1 MLALNSNQ
9 PPQKSSFPKRV
20 DVCRKHTAH
29 PRSAIKFAT
38 SRYQSP
44 GPIQV
49 ATHTHNTHTRRRTSR
64 TYPADPT
71 ADLVSADP
79 RGQKRQP
86 IASASALWLPL
97 LVLVVE
103 ALVEQWVRG
112 GGYDNTHTHTYAR
125 THTHKLH
132 GQSGLSTTPR
142 EPSSSSWPHYLPLP
156 PLLPDMPQKKSIER
170 KKLCNPCKPAPPS
183 TTPLLPRFA
192 PPEYKIKASSMRKK
206 IMWSSRYLPYRSS
219 VRQWQRQRR
228 RPLSHLLSNGA
239 RSEPGHLV
247 ILFPQHHHQG

>member
-9 PPQKSSFPKRV
+9 PPPKSSFPKRV
-20 DVCRKHTAH
+20 DVCRKHIAH

-44 GPIQV
+44 GPVHHPIQV
-49 ATHTHNTHTRRRTSR
+49 ATHAQHAHTSR

-112 GGYDNTHTHTYAR
+112 GGYDNTHTHIHMHV
-125 THTHKLH
+125 HTHINC
-132 GQSGLSTTPR
+132 T
-142 EPSSSSWPHYLPLP
+142 
-156 PLLPDMPQKKSIER
+156 
-170 KKLCNPCKPAPPS
+170 
-183 TTPLLPRFA
+183 
-192 PPEYKIKASSMRKK
+192 AS
-206 IMWSSRYLPYRSS
+206 
-219 VRQWQRQRR
+219 
-228 RPLSHLLSNGA
+228 
-239 RSEPGHLV
+239 PG
-247 ILFPQHHHQG
+247 